1 MRNDHDPKPQEG
13 HTGMQRHES
22 PAFEELKR
30 LAGGGVM
37 VRTHSAQVQPGDI
50 FVAVPG
56 VTSDGAAYIPD
67 AVARGASHVLALA
80 GAVTAPPT
88 GVGFVQHPDPRVA
101 LGELAAAYFKTGT
114 LPFRLIGVTG
124 TNGKTTITYCIEH
137 LFARAGKRV
146 GALGTVSYRWPGQV
160 MDAPL
165 TTPGCWQLHEF
176 MSRMADSGVEVAVM
190 EVSSHAL
197 DQNRTA
203 GLGYDCAVLTNVTQ
217 DHLDYH
223 GDMES
228 YFQAKAKLFTQAPRL
243 DKRAVLNWDDPYGR
257 KLLAAVPNAVGYG
270 LDAPPKGWKGEALQG
285 SVLSSS
291 VSGLEMEMRWGGE
304 TWRLFSPLVGRYNA
318 SNLLGAQA
326 VGLAMGLGPEHMQGF
341 KDFMGVP
348 GRLERI
354 PNERG
359 LNVFVD
365 YAHTPDALENVL
377 AAVKELNFKRLFTV
391 FGCGGNRDK
400 TKRPLMGKAVCKYSD
415 VAVLTSDNPRHENP
429 LEIMN
434 DVRPGLRDCPMVLE
448 TPDRRMAISV
458 AIEEMRTTD
467 VLVVAG
473 KGHEAYQQIGDEKRP
488 FSDQAVI
495 REILS

>member
-1 MRNDHDPKPQEG
+1 MKYSEVGAGSQG
-13 HTGMQRHES
+13 HAS
-22 PAFEELKR
+22 PAFDELKR
-30 LAGGGVM
+30 LAASGVM
-37 VRTHSAQVQPGDI
+37 VRTHSAQVRPGDI
-50 FVAVPG
+50 FVAQLG
-56 VTSDGAAYIPD
+56 ASTDGASFIPD
-67 AVARGASHVLALA
+67 AVARGASWVLGLE
-80 GAVTAPPT
+80 GTLGEVPR
-88 GVGFVQHPDPRVA
+88 GFTFVPHPDPRAA
-101 LGELAAAYFKTGT
+101 LGELAAAHFKTER
-114 LPFRLIGVTG
+114 LPFKLIGVTG
-124 TNGKTTITYCIEH
+124 TNGKTTITYLIEH
-137 LFARAGKRV
+137 LFLHAGKRV

-160 MDAPL
+160 IDAPL

-176 MSRMADSGVEVAVM
+176 MARMAESGVEVAVM
-190 EVSSHAL
+190 EASSHAL

-203 GLGYDCAVLTNVTQ
+203 GLEFDCAVLTNVTQ

-228 YFQAKAKLFTQAPRL
+228 YFQAKARLFTQIPRR

-257 KLLAAVPNAVGYG
+257 KLLAVVPNAVGFG
-270 LDAPPKGWKGEALQG
+270 LTAPHREWRGEALQG
-285 SVLSSS
+285 AVLSSS
-291 VSGLEMEMRWGGE
+291 VSGLEMEMRWHGE
-304 TWRLFSPLVGRYNA
+304 TWLLFSPLVGRHNA

-326 VGLAMGLGPEHMQGF
+326 VGLAMGLRPEHMQGF

-354 PNERG
+354 PNNRG
-359 LNVFVD
+359 LNIFVD

-429 LEIMN
+429 LDIMN

-448 TPDRRMAISV
+448 TPDRRMAITV